1 MKNLKLTNKTEKALD
16 LSKTLL
22 EGVIV
27 NGCDY
32 YKNILNTHKNNKQNN
47 LDETNQIISIL
58 QLTVNQTNLSYQF
71 IKKEFGQDIANKLEL
86 SVEEV

>member
-1 MKNLKLTNKTEKALD
+1 MKNLKLTNKIEKALD

-27 NGCDY
+27 DGCDY
-32 YKNILNTHKNNKQNN
+32 YKYILNTHTNNKQNN

-71 IKKEFGQDIANKLEL
+71 IKKEFGQDIAKKLEL